1 MKTYQEIINESVA
14 ILSHL
19 DNPKFEAESLL
30 AFVLQCNRS
39 RIIAF
44 PERKIEHDQY
54 VQYMNLVKQRESGM
68 PFAYLTGEKEFYDL
82 TLKVTPATLIPRA
95 DTELLVETALSKI
108 QGNSSYKVIDMGT
121 GSGAIAL
128 TLKKHRP
135 NTKVIA
141 VDQSLE
147 ALSVAKENGER
158 LALDV
163 EFIHSDWFSNVQGN
177 DFDLIVSNPPYIEEH
192 DEHLVGDGVKYE
204 PITALVADDDGYSD
218 LFHLIQS
225 SLPLLKEDGWLM
237 MEHGFEQGE
246 KLRAEFTKQGYQNV
260 ATLKDLGENDR
271 ITIGQKS

>member
-19 DNPKFEAESLL
+19 DNSKFEAESLL

-44 PERKIEHDQY
+44 PERKIEYDQY
-54 VQYMNLVKQRESGM
+54 VQYMDLVKQRESGM

-108 QGNSSYKVIDMGT
+108 QGNDSYKVIDMGT

-128 TLKKHRP
+128 TIKKHRP

-158 LALDV
+158 LVLDV
-163 EFIHSDWFSNVQGN
+163 EFIHSDWFSNVQGD
-177 DFDLIVSNPPYIEEH
+177 DFDLIVSNPPYIEEY

-218 LFHLIQS
+218 LFHLIQA
-225 SLPLLKEDGWLM
+225 SLPLLKEGGWLM

-271 ITIGQKS
+271 ITIGQK